1 MALEVLLPLEG
12 VTSDGILSKLCF
24 IVLVGKETVEGR
36 EGDVVVAM
44 RLIVHLLVSR
54 VEVVEESEDLPK
66 SQLDPILLHHL
77 VELGSRDLLLN

>member
-1 MALEVLLPLEG
+1 MALEVLLPLVG

-66 SQLDPILLHHL
+66 SQLDAILLHHL